1 MGVEGRLRVV
11 GHAAAGRAT
20 LVAAQPDRVA
30 EDVHGARL
38 GDAGRCREMQ
48 GGAGRCGETYRWV
61 LSSTCLHQQ
70 GIYSNSAMATDSH
83 RPCNMLQHFIK
94 RQLRNRQNKLVP
106 LL

>member
-1 MGVEGRLRVV
+1 MQGGVGRCGEVR
-11 GHAAAGRAT
+11 GGAGRCGEMQGDAGRSEEI
-20 LVAAQPDRVA
+20 Q
-30 EDVHGARL
+30 
-38 GDAGRCREMQ
+38 GDAGRCREVQ